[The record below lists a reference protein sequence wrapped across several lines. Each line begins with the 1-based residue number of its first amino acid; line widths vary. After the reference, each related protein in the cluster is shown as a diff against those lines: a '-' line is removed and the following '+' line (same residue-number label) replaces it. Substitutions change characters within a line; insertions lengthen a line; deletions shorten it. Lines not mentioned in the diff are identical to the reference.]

1 MASQKQHYLPPFP
14 DTDVALEEAYRDV
27 WQYSRRT
34 IGRPELDK
42 DVAETLT
49 ALCKSARFRPAG
61 TAAENSLNSSS

>member
-49 ALCKSARFRPAG
+49 ALCKSGVSDPQELLQRTP
-61 TAAENSLNSSS
+61 